1 MRRVFIAII
10 LAVAFTSLAFAEGG
24 VKKRRPKPY
33 EFGAVLINN
42 YSEKAGLPPV
52 VFSHWAHRMK
62 FTCRLCHV
70 DIAFSMKRG
79 GTQIKAINNQ
89 RGFYCGT
96 CHDGKYTYNNK
107 IVFAACSKDA
117 KPEDS
122 KRCEYCHATDSGE
135 KSETDFLA
143 ATEQLPKE
151 RLGNGIDWE
160 KAETMGLIKPIDFID
175 GISIKRVSKK
185 LANDFSLQSKFEGMP
200 DIIFSHK
207 KHTVWN
213 GCEVCH
219 PEPFVGIKKGNTKY
233 SMIDIFKGKFCGLCH
248 LNVAFPMTDCQRCH
262 TKPVQQ

>member
-1 MRRVFIAII
+1 MRRLFVALI
-10 LAVAFTSLAFAEGG
+10 LVVAFTNLAFADAG

-33 EFGAVLINN
+33 EFGAVTIDNF
-42 YSEKAGLPPV
+42 STKAGMAPV
-52 VFSHWAHRMK
+52 VFSHWAHRMR

-70 DIAFSMKRG
+70 DVAFAMKAG
-79 GTQIKAINNQ
+79 ATQIRAVNNQ

-96 CHDGKYTYNNK
+96 CHDGKFTYNNK
-107 IVFAACSKDA
+107 VVFAACSKDA
-117 KPEDS
+117 AAEDT
-122 KRCEYCHATDSGE
+122 KRCEYCHATDGGA

-143 ATEQLPKE
+143 TTEKLPKE

-160 KAETMGLIKPIDFID
+160 KAEKMGLIKPIDYIE
-175 GISIKRVSKK
+175 GLSLKRPSKK
-185 LANDFSLQSKFEGMP
+185 LADDFVLESKTEGMP

-219 PEPFVGIKKGNTKY
+219 PTPFVGIKKGNTKY
-233 SMIDIFKGKFCGLCH
+233 SMIEIFSGKFCGMCH
-248 LNVAFPMTDCQRCH
+248 LNVAFPTMDCQRCH